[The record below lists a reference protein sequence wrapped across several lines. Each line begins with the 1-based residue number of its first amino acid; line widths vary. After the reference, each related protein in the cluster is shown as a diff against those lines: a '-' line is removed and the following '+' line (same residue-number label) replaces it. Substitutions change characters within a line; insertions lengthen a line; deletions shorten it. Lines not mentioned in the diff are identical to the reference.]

1 MEDTR
6 RDRDHTHPPLRD
18 RAARSSPRPLHRT
31 NPRRRGRTGRR
42 PEQPGRLR
50 PRPDREARRA
60 AGGRTILSPCR
71 PRAAPAHRPG
81 PGSSSS
87 RLLLT
92 ASIRAPPAS
101 QRPNDAK
108 AGRRAAPRILACF
121 LWKEEMRMH
130 KIQGLAVA
138 LVLSAALAAP
148 AMAHEQRDAAGKP
161 VNDLG
166 DTLKVEVRFSGQ
178 TMGPLSLNPGYDPD
192 AHLGVP
198 GEYLAPVIPT
208 RPGNYAFHFTGK
220 IRNQTVDETFT
231 TSEKTFDPAADPSA
245 IEFPAKD
252 PGVGELAMRIE
263 RLGPRIDAAQA
274 AAAQLRTLAFT
285 GIVLGAAGLL
295 LGLSSRR
302 RVNR

>member
-1 MEDTR
+1 
-6 RDRDHTHPPLRD
+6 
-18 RAARSSPRPLHRT
+18 
-31 NPRRRGRTGRR
+31 
-42 PEQPGRLR
+42 
-50 PRPDREARRA
+50 
-60 AGGRTILSPCR
+60 
-71 PRAAPAHRPG
+71 
-81 PGSSSS
+81 
-87 RLLLT
+87 
-92 ASIRAPPAS
+92 
-101 QRPNDAK
+101 
-108 AGRRAAPRILACF
+108 
-121 LWKEEMRMH
+121 MH

-148 AMAHEQRDAAGKP
+148 AMAHEQRKVGAYEMTVGWADEPPYVGYKNAVQLFLNDTAGKP

-166 DTLKVEVRFSGQ
+166 DTLKVEVRFGGQ
-178 TMGPLSLNPGYDPD
+178 IMGPLPLNPGYDPD

-208 RPGNYAFHFTGK
+208 RPGNYAFHFTGT

-263 RLGPRIDAAQA
+263 RLGPRIDAAQT

-302 RVNR
+302 RANR

>member
-1 MEDTR
+1 
-6 RDRDHTHPPLRD
+6 
-18 RAARSSPRPLHRT
+18 
-31 NPRRRGRTGRR
+31 
-42 PEQPGRLR
+42 
-50 PRPDREARRA
+50 
-60 AGGRTILSPCR
+60 
-71 PRAAPAHRPG
+71 
-81 PGSSSS
+81 
-87 RLLLT
+87 
-92 ASIRAPPAS
+92 
-101 QRPNDAK
+101 
-108 AGRRAAPRILACF
+108 
-121 LWKEEMRMH
+121 MH

-148 AMAHEQRDAAGKP
+148 AMAHEQRKVGAYEMTVGWADEPPYVGYKNAVQLFLNDAAGKP

-166 DTLKVEVRFSGQ
+166 DTLKVEVRAGSQ
-178 TMGPLSLNPGYDPD
+178 TMGPLPLNPGYDPE